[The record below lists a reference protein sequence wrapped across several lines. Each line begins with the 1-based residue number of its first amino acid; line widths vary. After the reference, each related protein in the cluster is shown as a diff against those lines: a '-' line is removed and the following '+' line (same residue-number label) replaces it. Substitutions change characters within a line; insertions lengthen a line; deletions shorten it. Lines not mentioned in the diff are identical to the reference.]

1 MGEFESANEFNRLL
15 GQRIRELIP
24 IQTSWAIVKSVDWEK
39 KTMTATGLID
49 DLDNFDVLLGIGAEF
64 RKPKVG
70 TKCLIG
76 IIGNSPNSFLIEA
89 DELEEI
95 FYKTGESEFTIN
107 DQGFIIKHA
116 DESIKAV
123 LNDMIDEVNKII
135 VINGTTINVAA
146 MEVIKQR
153 LNTILIA

>member
-1 MGEFESANEFNRLL
+1 MEGLEEFNRLL

-24 IQTSWAIVKSVDWEK
+24 IQTTWATVKSVKWDT
-39 KTMTATGLID
+39 KTMTATGLND
-49 DLDNFDVLLGIGAEF
+49 DLDYFDVLLGIGSQA

-76 IIGNSPNSFLIEA
+76 IIGNSANAFLIEA

-95 FYKTGESEFTIN
+95 YFKVNQSELTIKPDGMIVKKGGEN
-107 DQGFIIKHA
+107 LKV
-116 DESIKAV
+116 V
-123 LNDMIDEVNKII
+123 LNDMIDEINKII

-146 MEVIKQR
+146 MLAIKQR
-153 LNTILIA
+153 LNTILIE

>member
-1 MGEFESANEFNRLL
+1 MSGFESTSEFNRLL

-24 IQTSWAIVKSVDWEK
+24 IQTSWANVKSVDWEK

-49 DLDNFDVLLGIGAEF
+49 NLDNFDVLLGIGSQA

-76 IIGNSPNSFLIEA
+76 IIANSPNAFLIEA

-95 FYKTGESEFTIN
+95 YFKSGESEFTIKE
-107 DQGFIIKHA
+107 DGFIINHS
-116 DESIKAV
+116 DESLKTV
-123 LNDMIDEVNKII
+123 LNDMIDEINKII

-146 MEVIKQR
+146 MEAIKQR